1 MLCSA
6 VYPSLL
12 DLLLLLLSRPLHG
25 VRPRVLD
32 LGTQIPDLGLYVES
46 RTSDSRPW
54 TVGVESRTSDSRP
67 WTAGVE
73 FWIEEEREGG
83 KVGGMKGGRAERGL
97 K

>member
-1 MLCSA
+1 M
-6 VYPSLL
+6 
-12 DLLLLLLSRPLHG
+12 
-25 VRPRVLD
+25 
-32 LGTQIPDLGLYVES
+32 ES